1 MRGPFLGR
9 DTELAR
15 LEELCRG
22 SSRGSAAVALLSG
35 DPGSG
40 KTRLMAELRQRV
52 ATLRALDVRGYEPE
66 RGIAFAAARDALISL
81 GLDAR
86 RFDAGQ
92 ARLGVFEAAYRAL
105 PAGPLLLFVD
115 DLQWIDEASAAVC
128 HYLLRAA
135 AGERRPLVIIAAGRP
150 SRRMREFAGAVDR
163 LDITSARLEVGPL
176 SRWDG
181 VRLASQLVP
190 SISGEEA
197 ERVWQHAAG
206 SPFWIEHLAT
216 NRGDGGDVA
225 AEPLIG
231 SLSTEEGTVLAL
243 LVAAARP
250 LAIESVAELLREPMS
265 EVVDVVSGL
274 AGSGIV
280 IDDAGV
286 VRISHDVV
294 RQTLARLMPPER
306 IRRMH
311 LRLSDW
317 LLEGPDDAHRLL
329 EALHHLAEARS
340 PMLPVAVRL
349 AASDE
354 RRLIGSA
361 GLATLA
367 AVADGERGP
376 DADRL
381 NRLVA
386 ALAMDLGEHEEALR
400 RWSSSLD
407 RSDGEDA
414 AVCALGAARA
424 ALELGR
430 VDEAS
435 SLVQRARDAVAEPDL
450 RLTVEIE
457 AIDSAIIRWLEHRS
471 EEAADAAARAVQGAR
486 ALAEAAGGV
495 DGLAADARRAYLQ
508 ALRSASDAALH
519 ADDPPR
525 MLALADETARV
536 AAGHDD
542 RTHLQALTRR
552 GLALR
557 FLGRNA
563 DAEATLRRAWDM
575 ARARVLPQAILEVG
589 GLRGT
594 VLVSLGR
601 LAEAADV
608 ARECLQVGQR
618 LQEFGPSRVFSLTVP
633 AMLEVLGG
641 DWRRGIEMLAAAGG
655 EEVEPHFRLHTHL
668 ERAVA
673 LARLAP
679 QRRAEIADAI
689 LRATEDAE
697 LADCRRCTSE
707 TSARGAEAL
716 ARSGELDDA
725 KLRMEGWLAEA
736 DDRLM
741 AWYGQRAHSALAVAS
756 NGPDAL
762 VGLADTA
769 EEALRQGLIIEAL
782 WARLDRSRRLLLT
795 DREAAADE
803 LRRIGGEADRLG
815 AKTLG
820 RAAQQELR
828 ALGVRTWRRGVAAEQ
843 RAGGAA
849 AGLTERERDIARLV
863 REGASNPE
871 IAAQLFLSRKTV
883 ERHLSNA
890 LAKLGVRNRAELA
903 AATRGM
909 DDPSNREVAA
919 ED

>member
-22 SSRGSAAVALLSG
+22 SPRGSATAALLSG

-40 KTRLMAELRQRV
+40 KSRLMAELRQRL
-52 ATLRALDVRGYEPE
+52 ATLRVLDVRGYEPE

-92 ARLGVFEAAYRAL
+92 ARIDVFEAAYRAL

-135 AGERRPLVIIAAGRP
+135 AGERRPLAMIAAGRP

-163 LDITSARLEVGPL
+163 LEITSVRLELGPL
-176 SRWDG
+176 SRSDG
-181 VRLASQLVP
+181 VRLASQLAP

-197 ERVWQHAAG
+197 KRVWEQAAG

-216 NRGDGGDVA
+216 NRGSGADGA
-225 AEPLIG
+225 AEQLIG

-250 LAIESVAELLREPMS
+250 LAIESVAELVGEPMS

-274 AGSGIV
+274 AGSGLV
-280 IDDAGV
+280 VDDAGV
-286 VRISHDVV
+286 VRISHDVI
-294 RQTLARLMPPER
+294 RQTLAQLMPPER
-306 IRRMH
+306 IRLMN

-317 LLEGPDDAHRLL
+317 LTEGPDNAHRLL
-329 EALHHLAEARS
+329 EALHHLAEASS
-340 PMLPVAVRL
+340 PMLAVAVRL

-376 DADRL
+376 DVDRL

-400 RWSSSLD
+400 RWSSGLD
-407 RSDGEDA
+407 RSDDEAA

-430 VDEAS
+430 VDEAN

-450 RLTVEIE
+450 RLTVEIA
-457 AIDSAIIRWLEHRS
+457 AIDSAMTRWLEHRS
-471 EEAADAAARAVQGAR
+471 EEAADAAARAVEGAR
-486 ALAEAAGGV
+486 ALAKAAGGV
-495 DGLAADARRAYLQ
+495 DGLAPDARLAYLQ
-508 ALRSASDAALH
+508 ALRSAADAALH

-525 MLALADETARV
+525 MLAIADETARV

-542 RTHLQALTRR
+542 RTHLQALARR

-563 DAEATLRRAWDM
+563 DAEATLRRAWDT

-601 LAEAADV
+601 LPEAAEV

-633 AMLEVLGG
+633 GLLELLGG
-641 DWRRGIEMLAAAGG
+641 DWRRGIDTLAAAGE

-679 QRRAEIADAI
+679 QRRDDIADAV
-689 LRATEDAE
+689 LRATEDAA
-697 LADCRRCTSE
+697 LADCRRCMAE
-707 TSARGAEAL
+707 ASARGAEAL
-716 ARSGELDDA
+716 ARSGALDDA
-725 KLRMEGWLAEA
+725 RLRLEGWLPAA

-741 AWYGQRAHSALAVAS
+741 TWYGQRARSALALGS
-756 NGPDAL
+756 SDPDAHI
-762 VGLADTA
+762 GLADTA
-769 EEALRQGLIIEAL
+769 DEALRQGLVIEAL
-782 WARLDRSRRLLLT
+782 WARLDLSRRLVPT
-795 DREAAADE
+795 DREEAADE
-803 LRRIGGEADRLG
+803 LRRIGAEADRLG
-815 AKTLG
+815 AVTLG

-828 ALGVRTWRRGVAAEQ
+828 ALGVRTWRRGAAVEQ
-843 RAGGAA
+843 GAGAA
-849 AGLTERERDIARLV
+849 ALSLTERERDIARLV

-909 DDPSNREVAA
+909 DDPGTREMAA